1 MSANLTPAYRA
12 AEERFRGAVTAEER
26 LAALEEMLREVPK
39 HKGTEKI
46 QADLKSR
53 ISKLKRQPKQKAGAR
68 GPSHHIPREGA
79 GQVVLVGPPNG
90 GKSSLVARLTHARP
104 EVAEYPLTTRGATPG
119 MMPFEN
125 VAIQL
130 VDLPPICEE
139 HVEPW
144 VYDSIRTADLVW
156 LVVAAE
162 SSLEGLELTER
173 LLGER
178 ALTLVPVGKKA
189 PEEPRPGWMCKPA
202 ILVLTGLDR
211 PDAREDVELL
221 DRLVEVRWD
230 KSPVSSVSG
239 EGIEELGRRTF
250 EALGVV
256 RVCSKQP
263 GKEPDLEQPFTL
275 PTGSTVGD
283 LARLIHLDLA
293 AKFRFARV
301 WGPSVFDGQKVQAG
315 HVLEE
320 GDVVEIHF

>member
-12 AEERFRGAVTAEER
+12 AEDRFRGAVTAEER
-26 LAALEEMLREVPK
+26 LDALEEMLREVPK

-46 QADLKSR
+46 QANLKSR

-68 GPSHHIPREGA
+68 GSSHHIPREGA

-104 EVAEYPLTTRGATPG
+104 EVAEYPLTTREATPG
-119 MMPFEN
+119 MMPFED
-125 VAIQL
+125 VAVQL

-156 LVVAAE
+156 LVMAAE

-173 LLGER
+173 LLGEK
-178 ALTLVPVGKKA
+178 ALVLVSVGRKA
-189 PEEPRPGWMCKPA
+189 AKELRPGWMCKPA

-211 PDAREDVELL
+211 PDAQEDLELL
-221 DRLVEVRWD
+221 DELVEDQWD
-230 KSPVSSVSG
+230 QSPVSSVSG
-239 EGIEELGRRTF
+239 EGIEELSRRTF
-250 EALGVV
+250 EALGLV
-256 RVCSKQP
+256 RVYSKQP

-275 PTGSTVGD
+275 SVGSTVGD
-283 LARLIHLDLA
+283 LARLIHQDLA
-293 AKFRFARV
+293 VNFKFARV
-301 WGPSVFDGQKVQAG
+301 WGPSVFDGQKVQTG
-315 HVLEE
+315 HALEE
-320 GDVVEIHF
+320 GDVVEIHC

>member
-1 MSANLTPAYRA
+1 MSANLTAAYRA
-12 AEERFRGAVTAEER
+12 AENRFRAAVTADER
-26 LAALEEMLREVPK
+26 LAALEDMLREVPK

-90 GKSSLVARLTHARP
+90 GKSSLVARLTHAKP
-104 EVAEYPLTTRGATPG
+104 EVAEYPLTTREATPG

-130 VDLPPICEE
+130 VDLPPICEDY
-139 HVEPW
+139 VEPW
-144 VYDSIRTADLVW
+144 VYDSVRTSDLVW
-156 LVVAAE
+156 LVVTAE
-162 SSLEGLELTER
+162 GSLEGLELAER
-173 LLGER
+173 LLGEKALALVSVGRR
-178 ALTLVPVGKKA
+178 APA
-189 PEEPRPGWMCKPA
+189 EPRPGWTYKPA

-211 PDAREDVELL
+211 PDAKEDLELL
-221 DRLVEVRWD
+221 DQLVEVQWD

-239 EGIEELGRRTF
+239 EGIEELGRQTF

-256 RVCSKQP
+256 RVYSKKP
-263 GKEPDLEQPFTL
+263 GKDPDLEQPFTL
-275 PTGSTVGD
+275 STGSTVGD
-283 LARLIHLDLA
+283 LARLIHRDLA

-301 WGPSVFDGQKVQAG
+301 WGPSAFDGQKVQAG